1 MFDLTKPFEVGKL
14 YKRVDGV
21 SVICTQVSDKIK
33 GYETAQFSDFVE
45 RHEAVL
51 ASYEDQP
58 LMMKF
63 IKQMPDWDDP
73 TKSGFRSN
81 RAEDRG
87 RCTGG
92 PWDQY
97 AVIPEPRDE
106 QYVLDYIAHLN
117 RAYAQ
122 KD

>member
-21 SVICTQVSDKIK
+21 SVICTQVTILK
-33 GYETAQFSDFVE
+33 GYESAQFSDFVE
-45 RHEAVL
+45 CFQRAQTEVTTL
-51 ASYEDQP
+51 AEILNST
-58 LMMKF
+58 
-63 IKQMPDWDDP
+63 DP
-73 TKSGFRSN
+73 TWNDPTRSGYRYN

-92 PWDQY
+92 PWNDF

-106 QYVLDYIAHLN
+106 QHVLDYIAHLN